1 MNVQAMVELTKMK
14 FPDKGTPEILHR
26 IGWAQREFA
35 GETRCL
41 IKEYDFTPSTSPFSD
56 RYEIEEVE
64 IDTIKLVRFLD
75 SSGTVLSK
83 MDNDLNYYITNRYL
97 YICDWDG
104 QAITAYPTALV
115 TIRAT
120 IVYLPAEITSISESL
135 EVEERFHRGILARVF
150 ADFYAAMDNFNAA
163 MYYKGE
169 YKDAVREGKKY
180 ANSEGSSVTRESV
193 TGIL

>member
-41 IKEYDFTPSTSPFSD
+41 IKEVDFTPISSPFTD
-56 RYEIEEVE
+56 RYEIEEIE
-64 IDTIKLVRFLD
+64 IDAIKLVRFLD

-83 MDNDLNYYITNRYL
+83 MDNDLNYYITNRFL

-104 QAITAYPTALV
+104 QAITEYPTDLA

-120 IVYLPAEITSISESL
+120 VVYLPAEVTSISDTL
-135 EVEERFHRGILARVF
+135 EIEERFHRGILARVF
-150 ADFYAAMDNFNAA
+150 ADFYAAIDNFQAA
-163 MYYKGE
+163 IYYKTE

-180 ANSEGSSVTRESV
+180 ANTEGSAVTRESV